1 MAELCKVERKEL
13 PKLPNPHYAD
23 LIKRYRHLRGLILE
37 DNDQKKELP
46 VRVILGASDYSRI
59 KAMTK
64 PRIGQPG
71 KPAAEQT
78 QPDGPLSY
86 QVVNRKVYR
95 TCS

>member
-1 MAELCKVERKEL
+1 MKT
-13 PKLPNPHYAD
+13 
-23 LIKRYRHLRGLILE
+23 
-37 DNDQKKELP
+37 
-46 VRVILGASDYSRI
+46 
-59 KAMTK
+59 MTK

>member
-23 LIKRYRHLRGLILE
+23 LIKRYRHLRGLILG

-46 VRVILGASDYSRI
+46 VRVILGAPDYSRI
-59 KAMTK
+59 KTMTK